1 MTDIF
6 ISYSR
11 KDLEMVTTLALTLEK
26 LGYVVW
32 WDMTGLHGGQAF
44 AQVIQAKLNEAKCA
58 IVIWSEQS
66 VKSKWVQSEASFA
79 DSRDIL
85 LTAVYQDAKA
95 PMPFNT
101 RHNEDLRGWEGDI
114 SEEGFQKLLLAIERL
129 CAAPTVAPVH
139 SPLSSDL
146 SSESDTLN
154 PIIKNSSE
162 ASTGLKGVSIIA
174 AVIVTSIAIL
184 LYSNGFFENQTQ
196 VALEG
201 KSTELS
207 DTAIQGAPEVSNMNK
222 AQVKKLSKP
231 AQTALEGVKGALA
244 DDRLTGPKN
253 INVVSYVEKVLR
265 ENPGHLETLALIKEA
280 ATRLQVWAE
289 FGIEKKT
296 LNNAQNYLE
305 ASAELIEKY
314 SLSALEVNQ
323 NELSLALKAAKKS
336 PVVIKIKNAALSKL
350 YVLANKLT
358 LLSIPTGSFIMGRNS
373 ISTEENPA
381 HLVSFT
387 ESFWMSKTEITFEQ
401 FDAYVEATN
410 ADRPSDMRWG
420 RGNQP
425 VINVSWDEAKG
436 FTEWLTD
443 RNGKGLRCRLPSEAE
458 WEYAARA
465 GTTTN
470 YFWGDKV
477 GENNANCVD
486 CGSEWDEKVAAPV
499 ASFPANQW
507 GLHDMHGNVRE
518 WVQDRWHENYINA
531 PENGEA
537 WIRNGYPSLRIHRG
551 GSSFD
556 NSHRST
562 SSNRTREASHFR
574 LASLGFRVVCFTA
587 H

>member
-1 MTDIF
+1 
-6 ISYSR
+6 
-11 KDLEMVTTLALTLEK
+11 
-26 LGYVVW
+26 
-32 WDMTGLHGGQAF
+32 
-44 AQVIQAKLNEAKCA
+44 
-58 IVIWSEQS
+58 
-66 VKSKWVQSEASFA
+66 
-79 DSRDIL
+79 
-85 LTAVYQDAKA
+85 
-95 PMPFNT
+95 
-101 RHNEDLRGWEGDI
+101 
-114 SEEGFQKLLLAIERL
+114 
-129 CAAPTVAPVH
+129 
-139 SPLSSDL
+139 
-146 SSESDTLN
+146 
-154 PIIKNSSE
+154 
-162 ASTGLKGVSIIA
+162 
-174 AVIVTSIAIL
+174 
-184 LYSNGFFENQTQ
+184 
-196 VALEG
+196 
-201 KSTELS
+201 
-207 DTAIQGAPEVSNMNK
+207 
-222 AQVKKLSKP
+222 
-231 AQTALEGVKGALA
+231 
-244 DDRLTGPKN
+244 
-253 INVVSYVEKVLR
+253 
-265 ENPGHLETLALIKEA
+265 
-280 ATRLQVWAE
+280 
-289 FGIEKKT
+289 
-296 LNNAQNYLE
+296 
-305 ASAELIEKY
+305 
-314 SLSALEVNQ
+314 
-323 NELSLALKAAKKS
+323 
-336 PVVIKIKNAALSKL
+336 
-350 YVLANKLT
+350 
-358 LLSIPTGSFIMGRNS
+358 MGRNS
-373 ISTEENPA
+373 IITEENPA

-443 RNGKGLRCRLPSEAE
+443 SNSEGLRCRLPSEAE